1 MPRSHQDP
9 RPRVAG
15 VGGDGC
21 LTTTLTHH
29 PESARNTPGRQVPRR
44 PPATLT
50 GNFSPMIK
58 PADNPLLNYFVNN
71 SGRVIHKWLHYFEIY
86 HRYLDRFR
94 ACDTVDLL
102 EIGIQ
107 NGGSATMWRDYFGAS
122 RLRYV
127 GVDSDPRCANLRAEG
142 FEIHIGDQASRDFWQ
157 GIKARHSRFDV
168 ILDDGGHT
176 MDQQIVTFRELF
188 PLLKDGGVYLCEDTH
203 TSYLEEFGGGLKRPG
218 TFIELV
224 KNLIDDLHG
233 WYYQED
239 AALAANQVCRQVYS
253 LALFDSLVVIEK
265 RFKNPP
271 LSLSMGTVG
280 HVANPQVMGP
290 RFLRR
295 A

>member
-1 MPRSHQDP
+1 
-9 RPRVAG
+9 
-15 VGGDGC
+15 
-21 LTTTLTHH
+21 
-29 PESARNTPGRQVPRR
+29 
-44 PPATLT
+44 
-50 GNFSPMIK
+50 MIK

-94 ACDTVDLL
+94 AGDTVDLL

-107 NGGSATMWRDYFGAS
+107 NGGSAAMWRDYFGAS
-122 RLRYV
+122 KLRYV
-127 GVDSDPRCANLRAEG
+127 GVDIDPRCANLRSEG
-142 FEIHIGDQASRDFWQ
+142 FEVHIGDQASRDFWQ

-239 AALAANQVCRQVYS
+239 AALASGVASYIDFVDGDDTIHYRMSCQQGTSPVAGKCVMN
-253 LALFDSLVVIEK
+253 
-265 RFKNPP
+265 
-271 LSLSMGTVG
+271 SLSIFVG
-280 HVANPQVMGP
+280 APITIMSCSIPSGAN
-290 RFLRR
+290 FS
-295 A
+295 